1 MEKNNNHGRFFTVEQ
16 TFDVMCLHFTTQSEY
31 FPGMLTDIVNE
42 LMSFLSDQEKRP
54 SKALVLYPPPG
65 ILSPDRFEKIMAAP
79 GIVCSNEPIHRQDPM
94 TQRAMEQDFIREIN
108 ASHRLIKGIRRIDD
122 FVVAALSGKT
132 VLSLFGPALACDLR
146 VVSKDFVLINRMP
159 YSRLTPWGALPWF
172 LSRILGRAKAWA
184 LLAEEKDINADQ
196 AFDLGLVDRIVPTEQ
211 LKGTSVT
218 LAQIGAAR
226 PWTIRVALKQAM
238 SHVDAS
244 LEQYLEIEKSLFLS
258 SFEQRSTR
266 FSEGGD
272 PMH

>member
-1 MEKNNNHGRFFTVEQ
+1 MEKNNDHGRFFTVEQ
-16 TFDVMCLHFTTQSEY
+16 TCDVMCLHFAIQPEY
-31 FPGMLTDIVNE
+31 FPGMLADIVDE
-42 LMSFLSDQEKRP
+42 LWSFLSDQKKRP

-65 ILSPDRFEKIMAAP
+65 ILSPDRFEKVLAAH
-79 GIVCSNEPIHRQDPM
+79 GIVCSNEPIHQQDPM
-94 TQRAMEQDFIREIN
+94 ARRAIEQDFMREIN

-146 VVSKDFVLINRMP
+146 LVSKDFMLINRMP
-159 YSRLTPWGALPWF
+159 YSKFTPWGALPWF

-184 LLAEEKDINADQ
+184 LLAEEKDINAEQ
-196 AFDLGLVDRIVPTEQ
+196 ALDLGLVDKIVPADQ
-211 LKGTSVT
+211 LKGTSIT
-218 LAQIGAAR
+218 LAQIG
-226 PWTIRVALKQAM
+226 TIRPRTLKQAM

-258 SFEQRSTR
+258 SFEQHSTK

-272 PMH
+272 HIL